1 MSLAKIIPPLL
12 FFSDSPNSTALKI
25 CRMDRSSGSTLGG
38 EEVYLLC
45 DKVQKED
52 IEVRFFEMNSA
63 GEVVWE
69 GFGDFGPTDVHRQV
83 KIFKRP
89 ESGHIALTNLV
100 VCMQVIDLMDF

>member
-1 MSLAKIIPPLL
+1 
-12 FFSDSPNSTALKI
+12 
-25 CRMDRSSGSTLGG
+25 MDRSSGSTLGG

-89 ESGHIALTNLV
+89 GSGHIALTYLV